1 MDQLEAQGLQTL
13 QNKAESSLAR
23 PRLVGSC
30 SLELETPQQVMSQ
43 HRDLLPGRVGPVVMG
58 GNDVESPLP
67 LKLAEGLLLRSSSSH
82 EVPQSGGR
90 ESHVGGHCRVL
101 KVAVIGV
108 KQIKLVVLPAFMMH
122 HFSVD
127 HHSQGLPKSGA
138 S

>member
-58 GNDVESPLP
+58 GDDVESPLP
-67 LKLAEGLLLRSSSSH
+67 LKLAEGLLLRSSSSW
-82 EVPQSGGR
+82 VFRSIQPPVSLIPAGGPSER
-90 ESHVGGHCRVL
+90 SDAGIFIL
-101 KVAVIGV
+101 T
-108 KQIKLVVLPAFMMH
+108 
-122 HFSVD
+122 
-127 HHSQGLPKSGA
+127 
-138 S
+138 